1 MTKVLK
7 SLICPSLKID
17 HLFRYFQAVTIRDSD
32 NNMKW
37 DEDQGLLTYRARKV
51 YSFVPEL
58 SAEGFKDPDNIYVTG
73 LSYI

>member
-1 MTKVLK
+1 M
-7 SLICPSLKID
+7 
-17 HLFRYFQAVTIRDSD
+17 TIRDSD

-58 SAEGFKDPDNIYVTG
+58 SAEGYKDPDNIYVTG